1 MLTKK
6 QYKKLS
12 KKQLVKINKN
22 QRGMII
28 SYKDEIHVLHDSLEE
43 SIRETARLDNII
55 EAIYDLTQE

>member
-6 QYKKLS
+6 QYKSLS
-12 KKQLVKINKN
+12 KKQLVKMNKN

-28 SYKDEIHVLHDSLEE
+28 SYKDNISILHDSLEE